1 MSEQN
6 LEYAKQVKE
15 AVGNI
20 RITSEKMKIE
30 EYKYLDVQNDCYK
43 FIENYTKKR
52 LNC

>member
-20 RITSEKMKIE
+20 RITSENGNRRIK
-30 EYKYLDVQNDCYK
+30 VFGC
-43 FIENYTKKR
+43 TK
-52 LNC
+52 

>member
-20 RITSEKMKIE
+20 RITSEKMEIR
-30 EYKYLDVQNDCYK
+30 
-43 FIENYTKKR
+43 FIIVNGTE
-52 LNC
+52 